1 MKPGRILAVD
11 YGKRSVGLACCDE
24 TGIAVRPLPSIPN
37 LGSKRLLARL
47 RRLAEEGRIDA
58 LVVGL
63 PLNMDGSAGE
73 LAREARQFMQ
83 ALEGALGLPVIP
95 VDERLSTVEAEQ
107 LWKGMGPRQRK
118 KYRSADSLAAALI
131 LRRHLEESC

>member
-1 MKPGRILAVD
+1 MD

-24 TGIAVRPLPSIPN
+24 TGIAVRPLASIPN
-37 LGSKRLLARL
+37 LGSRKLLAQL
-47 RRLAEEGRIDA
+47 RRIAEEGRIDA

-63 PLNMDGSAGE
+63 PLNMDGSTGE
-73 LAREARQFMQ
+73 LALEARHFMQ
-83 ALEGALGLPVIP
+83 ALESALRLPVIP

-107 LWKGMGPRQRK
+107 LWKGMGLRQRR

-131 LRRHLEESC
+131 LRRHLEE